1 MSTSTTPEDW
11 TVLSMLEWATDYF
24 SKKGIPDP
32 RHSIE
37 WLLAETLDT
46 KRLDL
51 YLKFDRP
58 LSPGELDTLR
68 PMVKR
73 RAGHEPLQYI
83 VGYTEFMNARIKVNP
98 DVLIPRIE
106 TEQMVEIILEDHPED
121 EEKNVIDIGT
131 GSGCIPIALKMARP
145 CWQLNACDISEEAL
159 AIAQENARWNE
170 TEINF
175 FCGDITDVDSFE
187 WQTEANLIVSNPPYI
202 LPDEKGS
209 LEPQVYEHEPHR
221 ALFCESM
228 EKMYG
233 SIIQFADSNLKKKGS
248 LYLEIHELHAPG
260 ILDLFDTQSW
270 TTNLITDYNKKPR
283 FIVAKL
289 Q

>member
-1 MSTSTTPEDW
+1 MSTSTTPDDW

-37 WLLAETLDT
+37 WLLAETLDI

-83 VGYTEFMNARIKVNP
+83 VGYAEFMEARIEVNP

-121 EEKNVIDIGT
+121 EEKNVMDIGT
-131 GSGCIPIALKMARP
+131 GSGCIPIALKMERP
-145 CWQLNACDISEEAL
+145 RWQLHACDISEEAL
-159 AIAQENARWNE
+159 SIARENARLNK

-175 FCGDITDVDSFE
+175 FYGDITDVDSFE
-187 WQTEANLIVSNPPYI
+187 WQTEADLVVSNPPYI
-202 LPDEKGS
+202 LPEEKES
-209 LEPQVYEHEPHR
+209 LEPQVHEHEPHR

-233 SIIQFADSNLKKKGS
+233 SIIRFSDSYLKKAGS
-248 LYLEIHELHAPG
+248 LYLEIHELHASD
-260 ILDLFDTQSW
+260 ILDLFDAQSW
-270 TTNLITDYNKKPR
+270 TTSLIRDYDKKPR
-283 FIVAKL
+283 FIVAK
-289 Q
+289 QQ